1 MKKINLIKIKKILTD
16 YLNNSIEFKK
26 SFETISV
33 WIKKSY
39 FTSVDVNEIN
49 SGHLNIIRYLI
60 GWLHFILMCLSFFI
74 LLAFI
79 SIDSLFQLIHSDI
92 LPKNF
97 RIILSVGL
105 ILLILSFAIR
115 FDILV
120 GEWNTN
126 LKSLEFL
133 YYLYNDHP
141 KHGLTSENYFKLSIV
156 FKIILLMLY
165 KFLAPLFAILLTLVF
180 IYLGIRT
187 EKIALRLMVPML
199 IYLTVIVEL
208 TVSLVTSLFVII
220 LYYYKLIFD
229 QLTAQFEAI
238 EKRSSNSISFMDQM
252 RLIRLVKQHKTRNQ
266 EIHQI
271 NFIFRRSV
279 AVFWVTVTLVQMIP
293 LNLYLEDD
301 NLVYQMIYLVYLI
314 AAFLFGLTV
323 SIVFTIEIRAAHKP
337 AKLIYR
343 ILTKNLQQKKFGF
356 HFKSKVKL
364 IVFMR
369 IKCNTNIFR

>member
-1 MKKINLIKIKKILTD
+1 MNLIKIKKKLTD

-60 GWLHFILMCLSFFI
+60 GWLHFILMCLGFFI

-79 SIDSLFQLIHSDI
+79 SINSLFQLIHSEI

-105 ILLILSFAIR
+105 IYLILSFSIR

-120 GEWNTN
+120 FEWNTH
-126 LKSLEFL
+126 LKSFQFL
-133 YYLYNDHP
+133 YYLFNDHP
-141 KHGLTSENYFKLSIV
+141 KHGLTSKNYLKLSIL
-156 FKIILLMLY
+156 FKIIFLMLY
-165 KFLAPLFAILLTLVF
+165 KFLAPLFAILLISVF

-187 EKIALRLMVPML
+187 EKIALRLLVPMI
-199 IYLTVIVEL
+199 IYLIVMVEL
-208 TVSLVTSLFVII
+208 TVSLITSLVVIV

-238 EKRSSNSISFMDQM
+238 EKRSSNSISFMDEL
-252 RLIRLVKQHKTRNQ
+252 RLIRLVKQHKIRDE
-266 EIHQI
+266 EIRQI
-271 NFIFRRSV
+271 NLMLRRSV
-279 AVFWVTVTLVQMIP
+279 AVFWVTINLLQIIP

-323 SIVFTIEIRAAHKP
+323 SMVFTIEIKAAHKP
-337 AKLIYR
+337 TKLIYR
-343 ILTKNLQQKKFGF
+343 ILTRNLQQKKFGF
-356 HFKSKVKL
+356 CFKSKVK
-364 IVFMR
+364 
-369 IKCNTNIFR
+369 